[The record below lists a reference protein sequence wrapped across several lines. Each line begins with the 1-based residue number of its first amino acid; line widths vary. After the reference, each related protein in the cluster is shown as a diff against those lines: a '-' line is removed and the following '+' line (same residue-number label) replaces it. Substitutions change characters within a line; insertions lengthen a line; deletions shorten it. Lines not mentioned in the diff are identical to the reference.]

1 MRIGLLLAITVL
13 GGCLSDIVPLY
24 QRVEGDG
31 GSDSPGDNP
40 DMAQG
45 QLATDDMGGGGGAD
59 LDCVPKSAALG
70 DGHHNPGLNCMTCH
84 DGNTAGAPKYF
95 VAGTLYDSVAG
106 TNPVAG
112 ATIQITQGAMKVNLQ
127 TQENGNFFTETPVTF
142 PFQTRATGCPTS
154 TPMISP
160 VTATGGSCNQAGCQ
174 DTATNRIHLP

>member
-1 MRIGLLLAITVL
+1 MRAGLLLAISVL
-13 GGCLSDIVPLY
+13 AGCLGDIVPLY

-31 GSDSPGDNP
+31 GSESVSGDP
-40 DMAQG
+40 DLAQP
-45 QLATDDMGGGGGAD
+45 QDPAADMGGGGAD

-127 TQENGNFFTETPVTF
+127 SQENGNFFTETPVTF
-142 PFQTRATGCPTS
+142 PFQTRATGSPTR
-154 TPMISP
+154 TPMISA
-160 VTATGGSCNQAGCQ
+160 VTATGGSCNQAACH
-174 DTATNRIHLP
+174 DTAINRIHLP

>member
-13 GGCLSDIVPLY
+13 GGCLGDIVPLY

-31 GSDSPGDNP
+31 GSDNVVEQ
-40 DMAQG
+40 DMAQQG
-45 QLATDDMGGGGGAD
+45 PAPDMGGGPD

-84 DGNTAGAPKYF
+84 DGNTAGAPKYY
-95 VAGTLYDSVAG
+95 VAGTLYDSIAG

-154 TPMISP
+154 TPMISA
-160 VTATGGSCNQAGCQ
+160 VTATGGSCNQAACH
-174 DTATNRIHLP
+174 DTAINRIHLP